1 MTTAIEKDLSAMYE
15 AQVRFLEE
23 AKQSPLQGMPI
34 QSLDKELKGKHVQS
48 LTAYDKAITSG
59 EVVFVDPGDESNDPT
74 VTVKY
79 DSPIIKK
86 DDAGYHIYKVGVF
99 TGQAFMKHFQLVP

>member
-1 MTTAIEKDLSAMYE
+1 MTTTIEKDLSAMYE
-15 AQVRFLEE
+15 AQVKTLEE
-23 AKQSPLQGMPI
+23 AKQSLLQGMPI

-48 LTAYDKAITSG
+48 LTAYDKAVTTG
-59 EVVFVDPGDESNDPT
+59 VVMFVDPGDESSNPT

-99 TGQAFMKHFQLVP
+99 TGEAFTKHFQII